1 MGVSNQLIIDITNSL
16 HRAGEVY
23 THVCHLQLDNNLL
36 PYAYATWSGDVLV
49 DIDYRSIDGEVDVI
63 GDITLSYSGG
73 CDRCGDIAV
82 NSLVVSL
89 EETFYPHASNTD
101 DYTYSGNKL
110 DLTQAIIDNILLQL
124 PTSLLCSEQCKGL
137 CPVCGT
143 NLTVSQCE
151 CTKIQQ

>member
-23 THVCHLQLDNNLL
+23 NHVCRLHLDNNLL
-36 PYAYATWSGDVLV
+36 PYAYAEWSEDVLV

-73 CDRCGDIAV
+73 CDRCGEITS
-82 NSLVVSL
+82 NSLVVTL
-89 EETFYPHASNTD
+89 DDTFYPQASNTD

>member
-23 THVCHLQLDNNLL
+23 NHVAHLSLDDSLL
-36 PYAYATWSGDVLV
+36 PYAYARWQDDVIV
-49 DIDYRSIDGEVDVI
+49 DIDYRSIDGEVDII
-63 GDITLSYSGG
+63 GDITVSFCGG
-73 CDRCGDIAV
+73 CDRCGEITCRT
-82 NSLVVSL
+82 LVVSID
-89 EETFYPHASNTD
+89 ETFYPQALDED

-110 DLTQAIIDNILLQL
+110 HLTQAIIDNILLQL
-124 PTSLLCSEQCKGL
+124 PTQLLCSEQCKGL